1 MSKDDAPWGS
11 VISPE
16 SSWPEYT
23 DALAAWKLNNC
34 KLLVD
39 QSVRFVT
46 AACLQKALS
55 FDNQTS
61 EFVVSLEDKQLILQQ
76 IFPVM
81 REMGG

>member
-1 MSKDDAPWGS
+1 MSKDNTPWGS
-11 VISPE
+11 VNSPE

-23 DALAAWKLNNC
+23 DAPAAWKLNNC